1 MCPVGLTVSPFQGSI
16 TTFSSLPY
24 AGSMDSA
31 AAPLIQS
38 QAISMSALRPDLL
51 EEVKNVLI
59 PHNKVKVQHDQIIG
73 KGTYLWAMAIHLDLL
88 HCFSLFY
95 STFSFYSTLVYFS
108 NLSQVIL
115 ELCIMDI
122 LLIVMKKRSTVLLN
136 H

>member
-1 MCPVGLTVSPFQGSI
+1 MCPVGLTVSPFQGSS
-16 TTFSSLPY
+16 TTFSSLLY

-31 AAPLIQS
+31 AAPLIQT

-59 PHNKVKVQHDQIIG
+59 PHNKVKIQHDQIIG
-73 KGTYLWAMAIHLDLL
+73 KGTYLWAMAIHFDLL
-88 HCFSLFY
+88 HCF
-95 STFSFYSTLVYFS
+95 FSFLEYILFLFDT
-108 NLSQVIL
+108 QVIL
-115 ELCIMDI
+115 ELCIMEI